1 MKKTK
6 LLQNFSFKVFNNKLL
21 VHTRNYCLLTKV
33 YKYCTEL
40 GFFKMYN
47 SEKMMCSNCVY
58 QSNRNWHFCEAA
70 IKHRFTSV
78 SLFPSIQL
86 CMDNCTA
93 VTQCFYNCIPHTHV
107 LTTAYHTH
115 MFWQLHT
122 THTCFDNCIP
132 HTHVLTTAYHTHM
145 FWQLHTT
152 HTCFDNCIPHTCF
165 DNCIPHT
172 HVLTTAYHT
181 HMFWQL
187 HTTHTCFDNCIP
199 PPTHTQLH
207 SDLPLTPSLPQPVN
221 SPGWKLRTSTNSIP
235 YGPTL

>member
-47 SEKMMCSNCVY
+47 SDKKMMCSNCVY

-78 SLFPSIQL
+78 SLFPNIEL
-86 CMDNCTA
+86 RMDNCTA
-93 VTQCFYNCIPHTHV
+93 VTQCFYNCIPYTHV

-122 THTCFDNCIP
+122 IHTCFDNCIP
-132 HTHVLTTAYHTHM
+132 HTHVLTTAYHTH
-145 FWQLHTT
+145 
-152 HTCFDNCIPHTCF
+152 
-165 DNCIPHT
+165 
-172 HVLTTAYHT
+172 VLTTAYHT
-181 HMFWQL
+181 HMFWQV
-187 HTTHTCFDNCIP
+187 HITHTCFDNCIP
-199 PPTHTQLH
+199 PTHTL
-207 SDLPLTPSLPQPVN
+207 SYILTSH
-221 SPGWKLRTSTNSIP
+221 
-235 YGPTL
+235 